1 MITAKEALDVAVNY
15 LREFY
20 TKISNILLEEIELTE
35 DERYWLITL
44 SYRKVDASI
53 ALGILPPR
61 QYKVFKIDAA
71 KGQVVSMKMRDV
83 K

>member
-1 MITAKEALDVAVNY
+1 MITVKEAQDVAVKY
-15 LREFY
+15 LRDLY
-20 TKISNILLEEIELTE
+20 PKIRDVVLEEIELTE

-44 SYRKVDASI
+44 SYRRLDVSI
-53 ALGILPPR
+53 ALGILPPK
-61 QYKVFKIDAA
+61 QYKVFKINAA